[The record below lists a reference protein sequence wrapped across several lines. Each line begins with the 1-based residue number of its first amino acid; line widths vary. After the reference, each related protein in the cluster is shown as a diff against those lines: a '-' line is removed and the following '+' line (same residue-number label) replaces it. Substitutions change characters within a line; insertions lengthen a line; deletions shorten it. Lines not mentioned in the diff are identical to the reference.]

1 MDRLGHKSY
10 ASEGLQ
16 SLLTQLYS
24 ELSMVSLGFTGREST
39 CNAGDLGSI
48 PRLGRSSGKERGYP
62 LQYSGLKNSMDC
74 IVHGVTKS
82 WTQLS
87 NFLFKL
93 MLLNCGVGEDS

>member
-1 MDRLGHKSY
+1 MDRLGHESY
-10 ASEGLQ
+10 ASEGLR

-24 ELSMVSLGFTGREST
+24 ELSMISLGFTGKESA
-39 CNAGDLGSI
+39 CNAGDLGLI
-48 PRLGRSSGKERGYP
+48 PRLGRSPREGKGYP

-82 WTQLS
+82 WTRLS

-93 MLLNCGVGEDS
+93 MLLNCGLGEDS